1 MSVNVGII
9 SLAHMHVFS
18 YIECLKKMKNVNI
31 TGFFD
36 DEPERA
42 KNTEKN
48 SGISYFDSL
57 TALLNEGCDALIIC
71 SENNKHLEY
80 LSAGAE
86 KVKYILCE
94 KPVAT
99 NIDHCLKMKDICRD
113 KNIEFQTAFPVRF
126 TSPVESVKTGVNN
139 GLIGKIKAIEATN
152 RGTMP
157 GGWFINKNLSGGGAV
172 IDHTVHVIDLVR
184 WITSS
189 EPISVYS
196 EIDTKFYDIDV
207 DDCGILFVEF
217 ADDFFITLDTSWS
230 VPEVFPTWGDVTMEI
245 IGEKGVISLD
255 VFSQNINLYINNE
268 KKYQWTNWGD
278 NMDFYMIKSFI
289 DSVENKTPVSVTL
302 DDGIKAVEVAIAA
315 YTSAREK
322 KVVKL
327 PLIK

>member
-1 MSVNVGII
+1 
-9 SLAHMHVFS
+9 
-18 YIECLKKMKNVNI
+18 
-31 TGFFD
+31 
-36 DEPERA
+36 
-42 KNTEKN
+42 
-48 SGISYFDSL
+48 
-57 TALLNEGCDALIIC
+57 
-71 SENNKHLEY
+71 
-80 LSAGAE
+80 
-86 KVKYILCE
+86 
-94 KPVAT
+94 
-99 NIDHCLKMKDICRD
+99 
-113 KNIEFQTAFPVRF
+113 
-126 TSPVESVKTGVNN
+126 
-139 GLIGKIKAIEATN
+139 
-152 RGTMP
+152 MP

-189 EPISVYS
+189 EPISVYA

-217 ADDFFITLDTSWS
+217 ADDFFITLDASWS